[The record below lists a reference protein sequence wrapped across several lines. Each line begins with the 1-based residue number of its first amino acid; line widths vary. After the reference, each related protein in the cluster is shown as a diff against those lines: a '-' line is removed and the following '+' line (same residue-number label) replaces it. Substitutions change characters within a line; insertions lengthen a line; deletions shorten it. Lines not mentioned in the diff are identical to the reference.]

1 MGYAMN
7 LPKTRLSTGERQLE
21 IVRAVLALAAEDSPA
36 AITTQAI
43 ANHMGLTQG
52 AVFRHFPTKEAIWL
66 AVIDWLEESL
76 HGVIAAAVAEA
87 CDPVDGLQRMFEA
100 HVAFIADHPSV
111 PRLIFHE
118 LQKPTDNPVKQR
130 VRGLLERYRQRV
142 TELLARAKAQGLVE
156 PALDETAAATL
167 FVGVVQGLVMQTLLA
182 GDPRTLQPAARR
194 LLPLYLRGIG
204 ARQP

>member
-1 MGYAMN
+1 
-7 LPKTRLSTGERQLE
+7 
-21 IVRAVLALAAEDSPA
+21 LALAAENSPD

-43 ANHMGLTQG
+43 AQRMGLTQG

-66 AVIDWLEESL
+66 AVVDWVEQNL
-76 HGVIAAAVAEA
+76 GDAIAAAVAEA
-87 CDPVDGLQRMFEA
+87 CDPVDGLQRLFEA
-100 HVAFIADHPSV
+100 HVAFIAAHPSA
-111 PRLIFHE
+111 PRLIFNE
-118 LQKPTDNPVKQR
+118 LQKPADNPVKQR

-142 TELLARAKAQGLVE
+142 AELLAQAKTQALVD
-156 PALDETAAATL
+156 PALDEAAAATL
-167 FVGVVQGLVMQTLLA
+167 FVGTVQGLVVQTLLA